1 MTHGSETWS
10 LTMFLI
16 RRLRI
21 TQRAME
27 RAMLG
32 VSLRDQIRNE
42 EIRRRTRVTDI
53 AQRVNWG
60 NFVTS
65 FPMRVKYYPK
75 IEVSHAHY
83 KNNHKTDDVGIF
95 TEKEAIEN
103 PLSLLHINNNFRRD
117 LKETGNDRDIKIRLL
132 ILKIQSSKPKYDKK
146 QIGRQN
152 YETLNKNK
160 KFKKADIMIQRE
172 HYEKMR
178 QIISFMSSHM
188 LTTNYFY
195 DEVQR
200 IIKDREVQDELR
212 RMVSYLE
219 KPKNADIKKSIL

>member
-1 MTHGSETWS
+1 MTSGES
-10 LTMFLI
+10 
-16 RRLRI
+16 
-21 TQRAME
+21 
-27 RAMLG
+27 LG
-32 VSLRDQIRNE
+32 VAGGKRP
-42 EIRRRTRVTDI
+42 RTEDCGTPYKR
-53 AQRVNWG
+53 
-60 NFVTS
+60 
-65 FPMRVKYYPK
+65 PMSSCGRPLV
-75 IEVSHAHY
+75 EVMRMWELSH
-83 KNNHKTDDVGIF
+83 KM
-95 TEKEAIEN
+95 EW
-103 PLSLLHINNNFRRD
+103 RD